1 MRERVGKRGCKMI
14 SRAIKPKRVNGRDR
28 FRKLTN
34 RTFYYALKLPRM
46 LFGRPFWLVRQKMS
60 RLEDEWDNEGW
71 GR

>member
-1 MRERVGKRGCKMI
+1 MSVARKR
-14 SRAIKPKRVNGRDR
+14 KPLTWHEG

-34 RTFYYALKLPRM
+34 RTFYHALKLPSI
-46 LFGRPFWLVRQKMS
+46 LFGRPFWLVERKIW

>member
-1 MRERVGKRGCKMI
+1 MSAWRKRKPLTRREG
-14 SRAIKPKRVNGRDR
+14 

-34 RTFYYALKLPRM
+34 RTFYNALKLPRM
-46 LFGRPFWLVRQKMS
+46 LFGRPFWLVEQKIS